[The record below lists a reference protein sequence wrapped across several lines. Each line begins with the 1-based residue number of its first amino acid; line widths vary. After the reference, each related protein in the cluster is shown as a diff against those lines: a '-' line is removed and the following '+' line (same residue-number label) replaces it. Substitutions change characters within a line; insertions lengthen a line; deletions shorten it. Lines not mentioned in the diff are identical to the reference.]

1 MHELI
6 YNLRRLF
13 VLSLPVMLGSAG
25 QNLIALTDSMFLYH
39 YDEHDFAAIGIV
51 SVFYLIISSIAYGFS
66 KGGQILIARKYGE
79 KAIDV
84 VKKYFYTLCVF
95 EFLIGLLVFGALKI
109 FPEKILGL
117 FIHTDVILQKSLAFL
132 NYRTYGLMFSYVGL
146 GFFAL
151 YMGLAKSRI
160 ILINTV
166 FLGLVNIILCFVLVF
181 GKFGFKPMGI
191 AGAGLASSIAEIA
204 AFIFF
209 IIYLVFDKHLS
220 FLNLSKLPAFNIAHI
235 KTIVAISTP
244 ILFQSIIGI
253 ASWFVFFVFIEKL
266 GEEALSISNLL
277 RVIYLVLTIPS
288 WGFALSLNTI
298 VSKTI
303 GRKRSRRVIKQV
315 AHGCIL
321 SAGVTGIIAFPF
333 LCFPSVF
340 LAPLLNNTNNE
351 IYSNCVP
358 FFPLLYLILLMA
370 SVSVIMFNG
379 VSGTGETM
387 KALNIQIICSVCY
400 LTFCYYSITNP
411 QSMGLYGA
419 WWSEFIYWAVQGLLS
434 WYILR
439 TEKWALLKI

>member
-1 MHELI
+1 M
-6 YNLRRLF
+6 
-13 VLSLPVMLGSAG
+13 
-25 QNLIALTDSMFLYH
+25 
-39 YDEHDFAAIGIV
+39 
-51 SVFYLIISSIAYGFS
+51 
-66 KGGQILIARKYGE
+66 
-79 KAIDV
+79 
-84 VKKYFYTLCVF
+84 
-95 EFLIGLLVFGALKI
+95 
-109 FPEKILGL
+109 
-117 FIHTDVILQKSLAFL
+117 
-132 NYRTYGLMFSYVGL
+132 
-146 GFFAL
+146 
-151 YMGLAKSRI
+151 
-160 ILINTV
+160 
-166 FLGLVNIILCFVLVF
+166 
-181 GKFGFKPMGI
+181 
-191 AGAGLASSIAEIA
+191 
-204 AFIFF
+204 
-209 IIYLVFDKHLS
+209 
-220 FLNLSKLPAFNIAHI
+220 
-235 KTIVAISTP
+235 
-244 ILFQSIIGI
+244 
-253 ASWFVFFVFIEKL
+253 
-266 GEEALSISNLL
+266 L
-277 RVIYLVLTIPS
+277 RVIYLFLTIPIFCFS
-288 WGFALSLNTI
+288 LSLNTI